1 MGLSITTLALA
12 RKYAQ
17 KKIDIAVEEAV
28 ERAKAYTDEVVSEF
42 VSFSIEIVEVLP
54 DPSEAKE
61 HVIYFVHRESPSGGA
76 DYYYEYIWINN
87 SWELI
92 GSTEL
97 DLSNYWTIDEVKEY
111 VRSQGYVLPIAS
123 SNTLGGVKIDDT
135 SIQISQDGTI
145 SIIDTYIEG
154 NTQDLIDANFEYI
167 TNNDINNL
175 FN

>member
-76 DYYYEYIWINN
+76 DYYYEYIWIN
-87 SWELI
+87 
-92 GSTEL
+92 
-97 DLSNYWTIDEVKEY
+97 K
-111 VRSQGYVLPIAS
+111 
-123 SNTLGGVKIDDT
+123 
-135 SIQISQDGTI
+135 
-145 SIIDTYIEG
+145 
-154 NTQDLIDANFEYI
+154 
-167 TNNDINNL
+167 
-175 FN
+175 